1 VTDNDPPAIG
11 ARLAL
16 SHGVSGAIT
25 MAERELMALGRTVA
39 SSGTML
45 ETMTHLGERLSAFDI
60 NAAPISVPTRAAH
73 PHDERGEQWS
83 SAQERAHTPS
93 AYWPTADDVPKPQVQ
108 LDQAQP
114 PRTLAMPRPDASLI
128 EPHQVAS
135 QSAAITP
142 RKPPQLTTPIASLVP
157 GVVAAPAAPASVEPP
172 PSVAASDHAPSPS
185 SAPDNDVLIRSLL
198 PQAIAQPVPIAPTTA
213 TDNIGTPR
221 ENSLLQRIVI
231 GAVAP
236 GLTSQS
242 TLPTFATQNVAPP
255 DRVVS
260 NTAEPLNVSPDKAAQ
275 PEVPQSRAAPAE
287 SPQAESEPR
296 QGTII
301 LDGAQLGQWVI
312 DHLEKYA
319 SRPGAM
325 TTGIDPRMS
334 AIYPGAPTGS

>member
-1 VTDNDPPAIG
+1 MFPN
-11 ARLAL
+11 RKC
-16 SHGVSGAIT
+16 
-25 MAERELMALGRTVA
+25 
-39 SSGTML
+39 SS
-45 ETMTHLGERLSAFDI
+45 
-60 NAAPISVPTRAAH
+60 
-73 PHDERGEQWS
+73 
-83 SAQERAHTPS
+83 
-93 AYWPTADDVPKPQVQ
+93 
-108 LDQAQP
+108 DQAQP
-114 PRTLAMPRPDASLI
+114 PRTLAIPRLDASLI
-128 EPHQVAS
+128 EPRQVAS
-135 QSAAITP
+135 QSAAMTP

-157 GVVAAPAAPASVEPP
+157 GAVAAPAAPASVEPP
-172 PSVAASDHAPSPS
+172 TSVAASDLAPSPS

-213 TDNIGTPR
+213 TDNIGAPQ
-221 ENSLLQRIVI
+221 ENSLLRRIVI

-242 TLPTFATQNVAPP
+242 TLQTFATQNVAPP

-260 NTAEPLNVSPDKAAQ
+260 NTAEPLSVTPDMAAQ
-275 PEVPQSRAAPAE
+275 PDVPQSRTAPAE